1 MNNQFNTIKA
11 ENSPN
16 VEKEI
21 ISKHKRNLELK
32 TDIASEEHSI
42 SKTYCS

>member
-16 VEKEI
+16 AEKEI
-21 ISKHKRNLELK
+21 ISKQRRNLELK
-32 TDIASEEHSI
+32 ADMTSEEHNI
-42 SKTYCS
+42 SKTYWS